1 METFPFISSGILALA
16 MILGIGMNSQRLLA
30 NSEYV
35 KETVRG
41 KQILKSEH
49 NASR

>member
-1 METFPFISSGILALA
+1 
-16 MILGIGMNSQRLLA
+16 MNSQRLLA

-35 KETVRG
+35 KETIRG

-49 NASR
+49 NSKDDDGMKNKKSSTGATEN